1 MNTKKIWKKG
11 FTFLEI
17 VGVLVLVGILVLIA
31 SSDFN
36 GGLKNANKS
45 MIRTNIELVDTSVK
59 VNILDSED
67 YLSMQ
72 DKIEIEDLE
81 DSAKIYN
88 SLGELVKSMPG
99 GDYYKLDEE
108 YLNNSNLEGYFIF
121 NSHLKETFFV
131 SLT

>member
-11 FTFLEI
+11 FTFLEV

-31 SSDFN
+31 SPDYN
-36 GGLKNANKS
+36 GGLKNANNS

-81 DSAKIYN
+81 DSANIYN

-108 YLNNSNLEGYFIF
+108 YLNNSSLKGYFIF

>member
-1 MNTKKIWKKG
+1 MNTKKIWEKG

-72 DKIEIEDLE
+72 DKIEIKDLE
-81 DSAKIYN
+81 D
-88 SLGELVKSMPG
+88 
-99 GDYYKLDEE
+99 
-108 YLNNSNLEGYFIF
+108 
-121 NSHLKETFFV
+121 
-131 SLT
+131 

>member
-11 FTFLEI
+11 FTFLEV

-31 SSDFN
+31 SPDYN
-36 GGLKNANKS
+36 GGLKNANNS

-59 VNILDSED
+59 VNILDSEN

-81 DSAKIYN
+81 DSANIYN

-108 YLNNSNLEGYFIF
+108 YLNNSSLKGYFIF

>member
-72 DKIEIEDLE
+72 DKIEIKDLE

-88 SLGELVKSMPG
+88 SLGKLVKSMPG